1 MSIRY
6 EIKKENL
13 SKIPE
18 SFLYNLFFRTQHSHQ
33 NICVFRNRNVSIS
46 LSIEECSMCITKDY
60 PDYYN
65 FNVTI
70 HNTDIS
76 ENVLADF
83 KIVEFQGSAIQGFL
97 NIYYDPYDWIYSA
110 LKIFDNNL
118 YYFLNYY
125 KKVLEKDNDG
135 VY

>member
-13 SKIPE
+13 SKIHE
-18 SFLYNLFFRTQHSHQ
+18 SFLYNLFFRTQHRYQ
-33 NICVFRNRNVSIS
+33 DICIFRNKNTSIS
-46 LSIEECSMCITKDY
+46 LSIKESSMCISKDY

-70 HNTDIS
+70 YNIDTS
-76 ENVLADF
+76 ESVLADF

-97 NIYYDPYDWIYSA
+97 NIYYDPYDWLFSA
-110 LKIFDNNL
+110 LKLFENNL
-118 YYFLNYY
+118 YYFLSYY
-125 KKVLEKDNDG
+125 RKVSEKEND
-135 VY
+135 